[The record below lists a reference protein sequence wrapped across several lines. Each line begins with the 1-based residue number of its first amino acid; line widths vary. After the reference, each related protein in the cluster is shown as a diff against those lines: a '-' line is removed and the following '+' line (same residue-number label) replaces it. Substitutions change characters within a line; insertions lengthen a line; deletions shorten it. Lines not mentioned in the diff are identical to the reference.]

1 MYQIHT
7 CSKRRWYVDEFLLPS
22 LVLQGIKEEE
32 ILIFEDRDQEGN
44 LEATLKSFE
53 ILPNA
58 SGTWHLQDDV
68 VVSRNFAE
76 FTSKNRPEKEILCGF
91 CTKRYQKEGIKNIG
105 KVKPK
110 DMWMSFPCIYIPNH
124 LAHKFVKWVRELAWK
139 NETYKKWIDTGKY
152 DDTLFK
158 VFVTLKYDENYP
170 VTNLKPHLVDHVDFL
185 LGGSLV
191 SPTREVET
199 RAEYFEDGD
208 LVDELIFKLS
218 NASEQKGKV

>member
-7 CSKRRWYVDEFLLPS
+7 CGKRRWYVDEFLLPS

-110 DMWMSFPCIYIPNH
+110 
-124 LAHKFVKWVRELAWK
+124 
-139 NETYKKWIDTGKY
+139 
-152 DDTLFK
+152 
-158 VFVTLKYDENYP
+158 
-170 VTNLKPHLVDHVDFL
+170 
-185 LGGSLV
+185 
-191 SPTREVET
+191 
-199 RAEYFEDGD
+199 
-208 LVDELIFKLS
+208 
-218 NASEQKGKV
+218 